1 MVPRARSWQI
11 CHRLYAG
18 NQVLLKFKTNHA
30 IMIFDRT
37 IALQLLHHYVK
48 NEKMI
53 FHSLAS
59 EAVMRG
65 LAHKLGR
72 DEESWGMA
80 GLLHDLDV
88 EVTNAE
94 AAVHGTLTEVLLKDH
109 DVDPEILDAIRMH
122 NECSSGKE
130 RSTEFQHAL
139 AAGET
144 ITGLIFA
151 TTYVYP
157 EKKLAVVKPK
167 SVVKRMKEKMFAASV
182 KRENILECEKIGIPI
197 DEFATLAI
205 ESMLPVAEEIG
216 L

>member
-1 MVPRARSWQI
+1 MNRTET
-11 CHRLYAG
+11 LD
-18 NQVLLKFKTNHA
+18 LL
-30 IMIFDRT
+30 R
-37 IALQLLHHYVK
+37 HYIK

-53 FHSLAS
+53 YHSLAS
-59 EAVMRG
+59 EAVLRG
-65 LAHKLGR
+65 LARHLGR
-72 DEESWGMA
+72 DEDKWGLA

-88 EVTNAE
+88 EITNAE
-94 AAVHGTLTEVLLKDH
+94 PTIHGTQTEVLLKDYNI
-109 DVDPEILDAIRMH
+109 DPDIIDAIRMH

-130 RSTEFQHAL
+130 RSTEFQYAL

-157 EKKLAVVKPK
+157 DRKLASVKPK
-167 SVVKRMKEKMFAASV
+167 SIVKRMKEKMFAASV

-197 DEFATLAI
+197 DQFAAI
-205 ESMLPVAEEIG
+205 AIVAMLPIAEQIG

>member
-1 MVPRARSWQI
+1 MNRTQA
-11 CHRLYAG
+11 LE
-18 NQVLLKFKTNHA
+18 LLN
-30 IMIFDRT
+30 IYI
-37 IALQLLHHYVK
+37 K

-53 FHSLAS
+53 FHCLAS

-65 LAHKLGR
+65 LARHLGR
-72 DEESWGMA
+72 DEEKWGLA

-88 EVTNAE
+88 EITNAE
-94 AAVHGTLTEVLLKDH
+94 PTIHGTQTEVLLKDYN
-109 DVDPEILDAIRMH
+109 VDPEILDAIRMH

-157 EKKLAVVKPK
+157 DKKLTSVKPK

-182 KRENILECEKIGIPI
+182 KRENILECEKIGIPV
-197 DEFATLAI
+197 DLFAALSI
-205 ESMLPVAEEIG
+205 EAMLPVAGEIG

>member
-1 MVPRARSWQI
+1 MDRDKALEV
-11 CHRLYAG
+11 L
-18 NQVLLKFKTNHA
+18 NQ
-30 IMIFDRT
+30 
-37 IALQLLHHYVK
+37 YVK

-53 FHSLAS
+53 FHCLAS

-65 LAHKLGR
+65 LAAKLGR
-72 DEESWGMA
+72 DEEKWGLA

-88 EVTNAE
+88 ETTNADPL
-94 AAVHGTLTEVLLKDH
+94 VHGTQTEILLKDYY
-109 DVDPEILDAIRMH
+109 VDPEVLDAIRMH
-122 NECSSGKE
+122 NEDSSGKE

-157 EKKLAVVKPK
+157 DRKLSSVKPK
-167 SVVKRMKEKMFAASV
+167 SVVKRMKEKMFAATV

-197 DEFATLAI
+197 DEFAALSIQA
-205 ESMLPVAEEIG
+205 MLPIADQLG